1 MIKKLLYFLILFII
15 PIHSYATEFAG
26 AEYNIYGYNL
36 KPDDCRIYTQKGD
49 KFLKK
54 YDSTYDKKLKAEY
67 LKEALKNYYL
77 ATKAHNDCFEAKI
90 GLGRI
95 YDEMKLDK
103 YAKEQFFFAYNVNS
117 SNPELNYRFGNFYY
131 KRQYLTK
138 ARFHYEIAYKNGYA
152 NNYDLNY
159 KMANTYSQLANA
171 EKAAFHRKKADN
183 IRKKEL
189 GEANKIHS
197 LDDNNSNN
205 TQYYLFVK

>member
-1 MIKKLLYFLILFII
+1 MIKKILLILILLLI
-15 PIHSYATEFAG
+15 PAYSHATEFAG
-26 AEYNIYGYNL
+26 AEYNVYGYNL
-36 KPDDCRIYTQKGD
+36 KPEDCKKYIQKGNYYLR
-49 KFLKK
+49 KF
-54 YDSTYDKKLKAEY
+54 DNTYDKKLKPEY

-77 ATKAHNDCFEAKI
+77 ATKSHNDCIEARI

-152 NNYDLNY
+152 NLYDLNY
-159 KMANTYSQLANA
+159 KMANTYNQLANS
-171 EKAAFHRKKADN
+171 EKAAYHRKKADN

-189 GEANKIHS
+189 EEAHKIHS

-205 TQYYLFVK
+205 SQYYLFVK